1 MIKILRKS
9 WQRVVAVTLAVVVLA
24 IPAIAGVAVAIT
36 TEKDIVAEVSFRQGV
51 AIDKVLSEARASGLQ
66 VVGLYSTYV
75 IGSQPPF
82 TDFQKVQSS
91 DNTSTITKK
100 FLDNRNTLINF
111 HLKSCERILNEKL
124 CTTEGA
130 ALLEQVKRDLALAV
144 QDQTEGSS
152 EKGIMTI
159 TGVMVR
165 GPQHSVSMLTQRL
178 PVENIRLIPL
188 NEKDD
193 PSLKQSSTSYA
204 VTATAETWVPEEGTC
219 LTGQYSDTRRT
230 VCQWLR
236 WDDKSGFTSNS
247 TYEHDFFTYYY
258 DGKAYLDPTDSW
270 PGQFP
275 WVDYWSSNLPD
286 PYLDTRLGDPDGEK
300 AYTIGSASAVNIST
314 NSWYSSSIIT
324 SNGNSSS
331 DTGKLV
337 AQLGHR
343 YPSSCKSVWCSFG
356 DDWEFIVPAWQI
368 SLPGEKT
375 WRY

>member
-1 MIKILRKS
+1 M
-9 WQRVVAVTLAVVVLA
+9 
-24 IPAIAGVAVAIT
+24 
-36 TEKDIVAEVSFRQGV
+36 
-51 AIDKVLSEARASGLQ
+51 
-66 VVGLYSTYV
+66 
-75 IGSQPPF
+75 
-82 TDFQKVQSS
+82 
-91 DNTSTITKK
+91 
-100 FLDNRNTLINF
+100 
-111 HLKSCERILNEKL
+111 LNEKL

-247 TYEHDFFTYYY
+247 TYEHDFSRITMMEKHILTQLIHGRVSF
-258 DGKAYLDPTDSW
+258 
-270 PGQFP
+270 
-275 WVDYWSSNLPD
+275 
-286 PYLDTRLGDPDGEK
+286 LGGL
-300 AYTIGSASAVNIST
+300 
-314 NSWYSSSIIT
+314 
-324 SNGNSSS
+324 
-331 DTGKLV
+331 LV
-337 AQLGHR
+337 LKPPR
-343 YPSSCKSVWCSFG
+343 
-356 DDWEFIVPAWQI
+356 
-368 SLPGEKT
+368 SLP
-375 WRY
+375 